1 MKFLVLA
8 AAAAL
13 LSACSSFEVA
23 QPDPKT
29 GLIETSTKATTIIN
43 KKVDL
48 DSRKALLLVQND
60 PFVVGQSKALNYF
73 TDIINTEQLET
84 AIIQANLTDKVPTV
98 RERIGIN
105 NAAKNYKPFL
115 WLRFDIDDTK
125 REYVQMYLTDPLNME
140 DLFAAEVYMDTVWA
154 GVNDQNAWYPLFN
167 ELITYIRA
175 NSATYGK

>member
-23 QPDPKT
+23 QIDPKT

-60 PFVVGQSKALNYF
+60 PFVIGQAKALNYF
-73 TDIINTEQLET
+73 TEIISIEQLET

-140 DLFAAEVYMDTVWA
+140 DLFAAEVYMDTVWV

-167 ELITYIRA
+167 ELITYIKA